1 MTKQEEK
8 RMAERLL
15 AAPEEKLNRN
25 IKDSVFCDLFSRP
38 EYLLQLYQALHPED
52 TEIGMEDITLV
63 TLSRVVAKAMYN
75 DLGFLAGNRLMILV
89 EAQSTWSENIL
100 VRFLIYLGETYHRYV
115 EQNGLNLYSSAK
127 VSLPIPELYVIF
139 TGERKDMP
147 ETISLRHSFFG
158 DEAGSVEVKARVIY
172 GSQSGDIINQYIT
185 FAKVFDRQ
193 RRLYLGDVQRAIR
206 ETIRIC
212 KEQDVLKAYLEQEEA
227 AAVMFTL
234 ADQDKAQEL
243 MVKEE
248 RKAAWEGGKAEGR
261 AEGRAEG
268 KAEGRVEGAILEAI
282 RLYHDELELPVSAIT
297 PKVKARF
304 GISMEDV
311 EKYMAEAL
319 GTGVR

>member
-52 TEIGMEDITLV
+52 TETGMEDITLV

-115 EQNGLNLYSSAK
+115 EQNSLNLYSSAK
-127 VSLPIPELYVIF
+127 VALPIPELYVVF

-147 ETISLRHSFFG
+147 EIISLRHSFFG
-158 DEAGSVEVKARVIY
+158 NEDGAVEAKARVIY
-172 GSQSGDIINQYIT
+172 GNQSSDIINQYIT

-193 RRLYLGDVQRAIR
+193 RRLHVGDAQRAIR

-234 ADQDKAQEL
+234 ADQDKAWEL
-243 MVKEE
+243 TLKEE
-248 RKAAWEGGKAEGR
+248 REEGIAKGT
-261 AEGRAEG
+261 
-268 KAEGRVEGAILEAI
+268 VLGAI
-282 RLYHDELELPVSAIT
+282 RVYHKELELPVSAIIE
-297 PKVKARF
+297 KVKAGF
-304 GISMEDV
+304 GLSQEDA
-311 EKYMAEAL
+311 EKYVDEAL
-319 GTGVR
+319 GTGVQ